1 MAQSEL
7 EKAAIAARNT
17 LLPKNLY
24 NDADASNRYGATHTR
39 AKSDETTPEHGK
51 GTGVNFDSTNGGSST
66 DKFGN
71 PNFAGSGR
79 IPLLAA
85 NKYNSENGYTHP
97 NTEGNI
103 GQVTLT

>member
-17 LLPKNLY
+17 LVTKNLY
-24 NDADASNRYGATHTR
+24 NDAAPTNNYSAVHTR
-39 AKSDETTPEHGK
+39 AKSDEATPEHGK
-51 GTGVNFDSTNGGSST
+51 GTGVNFDSSNGGSAT
-66 DKFGN
+66 DIYGN

-85 NKYNSENGYTHP
+85 NKYNSENGYTTP
-97 NTEGNI
+97 DTEGNI
-103 GQVTLT
+103 GQVTIA